1 MAKEDIFSKINIIGN
16 YNNELEAIL
25 EKKGFSED
33 VKNLLLNMLY
43 KIENAYSDYET
54 VKRDVETKKDYVKNI
69 IQTIQEQ
76 CNQIE
81 FVKPYTKESEI
92 LEGKNFKVDKE
103 KGKIISYQNE
113 KVILEALVS
122 MAQKENVY
130 LEGEEII
137 EPSIAEF
144 LKQGSIMNE
153 VEVIRDFNGWSWDV
167 LTKEMGNLYVH
178 ILYQDL
184 LLLLGESFMRAW
196 VNKEETFLKEED
208 FIEEKPINNILSNK
222 NFDNIYKEEQQPINY
237 LQEMKE
243 RLREKC
249 GEELASSM
257 LKVLYQIWIA
267 IYTKE
272 NEEER
277 DRLKKKYDEV
287 ENLLDAMKNRE
298 SYIENKTKEKK
309 EIVKKIKQIDT
320 IINDDALLKEE
331 YSNRNRNLP
340 NKEKIFSISHLV
352 DRLEEERNQYML
364 EIKEINQSIE
374 PKQFVQNQKNL
385 EQEKEFWEEIG
396 IEQEDTY
403 TDILL
408 EKWQKLFLQALDKKL
423 DKAESKKQITDFIY
437 LLRYVYYIPIPQNYV
452 GKSELAKTERIAL
465 QKKCIQ
471 KACEKKVLERM
482 SEEEETNY
490 LILQYLFASKIIRM
504 ENIYLKIRYKDGILW
519 IEAYDENILERKIE
533 KKLKQNTELSV
544 KLNKKIKLFT

>member
-519 IEAYDENILERKIE
+519 IEA
-533 KKLKQNTELSV
+533 
-544 KLNKKIKLFT
+544 